1 MARYNYDVNKITRYI
16 DIHKQFGGGLKT
28 VDTDDSLKDFYLRE
42 AENVSL
48 SEFNFIEKRYGLHK
62 NAEHAPWG
70 SIENASSKLQ
80 GYFEYYVDADTVHK
94 IVAFEGRFYIDQGSG
109 FEEVELFSTPTGEVI
124 DFSSLGI
131 YTNEDVDS
139 ATDFASTISF
149 GTQAPWFY
157 TGNPNGVQLGV
168 QGNIIHASSGTIYSN
183 NGGPTL
189 NTTWVAINGAT
200 FPFPGGLTQGNKY
213 YDTRT
218 DRLYV
223 WNGPTGT
230 TGILTLLEDVY
241 DADFQTTR
249 PIEAVRID
257 DKLYIATGTYPVY
270 YKGDGKIYLFEQYQ
284 MSNFDIEELG
294 YNLNS
299 IDLEDD
305 LDDVPNLET
314 TSQGDTLNGESVTP
328 ATLLTFK
335 GKGYSPRLPYT
346 NALLVLDIAY
356 HLYNNSDGDW
366 WITDLNN
373 FDSSSAAPYGIMSG
387 ARPWVVT
394 GPTFKWEMK
403 PKVYIKPAGGDFF
416 EYVELTPNRYTL
428 NYSSRTND
436 QFITDTSLRLPTNSS
451 FSLPN
456 LVVTLND
463 LNSGTYDIRVDIGL
477 ERTGYQDFLPNQDDV
492 PDISTI
498 QWTVLTTE
506 FLEIVVYSEEI
517 TVYKEEPFTTLKVH
531 SCNRITEHNGRL
543 FLWGNPDY
551 HTKIFISTVSAK
563 EYFPFNY
570 TLDFTNEMN
579 EEVNA
584 INKFMNILVVQS
596 PSYTW
601 GIKGDSPFPLSAL
614 EGEIYRKITI
624 NPTIGCIAPNSVKN
638 VRNQLYF
645 LSKEGVFTLRALFA
659 EDLRYNVDPIDRNIY
674 NIVPRDEDAIA
685 AYYDDQYWLHFPQS
699 ATTLRYYVDKK
710 AWVKDTYSAWNSFG
724 GIHKYIN
731 ESGVLRF
738 ITDLSQL
745 EEGDPLKVFD
755 IDVDYLLP
763 TDLTKNITSRM
774 TTSYLN
780 QDYPFHPKNYKEA
793 KFDFAIQNEYNTAT
807 EQLPISNYAENTN
820 YVEFDVSLIDRHF
833 YSITFEPDEVT
844 APVAYT
850 VVIDSVQVG
859 SGTVTTDGT
868 NLSTI
873 RFISNKTGNVT
884 VRITMTGAINT
895 TNMSEDSIVL
905 YDSTYDHTVTFNT
918 MVLSEEGTLNIDP
931 IDSYTSADVALPI
944 ELGTRLGN
952 WVFGT
957 SNFGN
962 VIVAVKTVKLSG
974 RGYNSK
980 VSVIEDSK
988 SKWTLESLGIT
999 YKMKKAR
1006 SR

>member
-62 NAEHAPWG
+62 NAEHAPWS
-70 SIENASSKLQ
+70 SIANASSKLQ
-80 GYFEYYVDADTVHK
+80 GYFEYYVDANTVHK

-109 FEEVELFSTPTGEVI
+109 FEEVLLFDSPTAEVF
-124 DFSSLGI
+124 DLSDLGI
-131 YTNEDVDS
+131 TLNDAIKFESDI
-139 ATDFASTISF
+139 TF
-149 GTQAPWFY
+149 GTQIPRFIDED
-157 TGNPNGVQLGV
+157 PNGV
-168 QGNIIHASSGTIYSN
+168 ISGTVGEYVFEVVSSFTGSLWVC
-183 NGGPTL
+183 NGGTSWTFYDGPVSLPGNFVGGIQENKNYYDERTKIFYIWENPTGFNGSFTL
-189 NTTWVAINGAT
+189 NTS
-200 FPFPGGLTQGNKY
+200 
-213 YDTRT
+213 
-218 DRLYV
+218 
-223 WNGPTGT
+223 
-230 TGILTLLEDVY
+230 VY
-241 DADFQTTR
+241 EADFQNTR
-249 PIEAVRID
+249 PIDGLRID

-270 YKGDGKIYLFEQYQ
+270 YKGDGKIYVFEQYE
-284 MSNFDIEELG
+284 MSDLDLEQLG
-294 YNLNS
+294 YDLNALDIS
-299 IDLEDD
+299 DYFNIPPAPVNGYKGTDVSGAQLLE
-305 LDDVPNLET
+305 LREAHKNYKV
-314 TSQGDTLNGESVTP
+314 S
-328 ATLLTFK
+328 
-335 GKGYSPRLPYT
+335 YT
-346 NALLVLDIAY
+346 NATPDFKITVDFGFADNASLNEWSTGIYDFNSSLTNPY
-356 HLYNNSDGDW
+356 GTWSDGDPTSGGW
-366 WITDLNN
+366 KRKAELIVKVYTKFSSELVSEYRELEGTEYNYTALNN
-373 FDSSSAAPYGIMSG
+373 KYSNDKKAIVNGYLAQAINTIPVFTATLPS
-387 ARPWVVT
+387 
-394 GPTFKWEMK
+394 
-403 PKVYIKPAGGDFF
+403 
-416 EYVELTPNRYTL
+416 LTPNLYDFKVELYLLETGWEYTEDGGA
-428 NYSSRTND
+428 SVGSRIIKMQSVQLVNHKV
-436 QFITDTSLRLPTNSS
+436 FAEELTDYLEEPILS
-451 FSLPN
+451 
-456 LVVTLND
+456 
-463 LNSGTYDIRVDIGL
+463 L
-477 ERTGYQDFLPNQDDV
+477 ERG
-492 PDISTI
+492 
-498 QWTVLTTE
+498 
-506 FLEIVVYSEEI
+506 
-517 TVYKEEPFTTLKVH
+517 VH
-531 SCNRITEHNGRL
+531 LCNRIIEHNGRL
-543 FLWGNPDY
+543 GFFGNPNLPDWL
-551 HTKIFISTVSAK
+551 FFSTAGAK
-563 EYFPFNY
+563 NYFPFRY
-570 TLDFTNEMN
+570 SLQFTNDLQ
-579 EEVNA
+579 EEVTA

-601 GIKGDSPFPLSAL
+601 GIKGDVPFPLSAL

-624 NPTIGCIAPNSVKN
+624 NPTIGCIAPHSVKN

>member
-1 MARYNYDVNKITRYI
+1 MAKYRYDVDKITRLI
-16 DIHKQFGGGLKT
+16 DVHKSFPGGLKT
-28 VDTDDSLKDFYLRE
+28 VDTDDSLKDVYLRE
-42 AENVSL
+42 AENISL
-48 SEFNFIEKRYGLHK
+48 SEFNFVEKRYGLHK

-80 GYFEYYVDADTVHK
+80 GYFEYYVDANTVHK
-94 IVAFEGRFYIDQGSG
+94 IIAFEGRFYVNQGSG

-124 DFSSLGI
+124 DLSEIGV

-139 ATDFASTISF
+139 ATDFSSVIQF

-168 QGNIIHASSGTIYSN
+168 QGNIIHASNGTIYSN

-189 NTTWVAINGAT
+189 NTTWVAISGSS

-223 WNGPTGT
+223 WNSTTGT
-230 TGILTLLEDVY
+230 TGILTLLEDIY
-241 DADFQTTR
+241 AADFQTTR
-249 PIEAVRID
+249 PVEGVRID

-270 YKGDGKIYLFEQYQ
+270 YKGDGKIYVFEQYE
-284 MSNFDIEELG
+284 MSDIDVEELG
-294 YNLNS
+294 YDLNA
-299 IDLEDD
+299 INIADFF
-305 LDDVPNLET
+305 DVPNAPVNGYKGTDVAGAQLIEIRDVHKNYKVGHTNSIPNLILSVDFGLADVASLNEWSTGTYDFNSSLTNPYGTWSGGDPTSGGWKRKAELLVKVYTKLSSELSYPEEELEGT
-314 TSQGDTLNGESVTP
+314 EYNYTEINNKYSNDKKSNVNGYLAQAINDIPVFK
-328 ATLLTFK
+328 ATLP
-335 GKGYSPRLPYT
+335 S
-346 NALLVLDIAY
+346 
-356 HLYNNSDGDW
+356 
-366 WITDLNN
+366 
-373 FDSSSAAPYGIMSG
+373 
-387 ARPWVVT
+387 
-394 GPTFKWEMK
+394 
-403 PKVYIKPAGGDFF
+403 
-416 EYVELTPNRYTL
+416 LTPNLYDFKVELYLLETGWLYTEDGGVTVG
-428 NYSSRTND
+428 SRIIKK
-436 QFITDTSLRLPTNSS
+436 QS
-451 FSLPN
+451 F
-456 LVVTLND
+456 
-463 LNSGTYDIRVDIGL
+463 
-477 ERTGYQDFLPNQDDV
+477 
-492 PDISTI
+492 
-498 QWTVLTTE
+498 
-506 FLEIVVYSEEI
+506 EIVSFRVFPEEL
-517 TVYKEEPFTTLKVH
+517 TDYLEEPIVTIERGVH
-531 SCNRITEHNGRL
+531 ACNRVIEHNGRL
-543 FLWGNPDY
+543 GFFGNPTLPDWV
-551 HTKIFISTVSAK
+551 FFSTAGARN
-563 EYFPFNY
+563 YFPSRY
-570 TLDFTNEMN
+570 SLQFTNELQ
-579 EEVNA
+579 EEVTA
-584 INKFMNILVVQS
+584 INRFMNILIVQS

-601 GIKGDSPFPLSAL
+601 GIKGDVPFPVSLA

-624 NPTIGCIAPNSVKN
+624 NPTIGCIAPKSVKN

-659 EDLRYNVDPIDRNIY
+659 EDNRYNVDPIDRNIY
-674 NIVPRDEDAIA
+674 NIVPRDTNAVS
-685 AYYDDQYWLHFPQS
+685 AYFDDQYWLHFPN
-699 ATTLRYYVDKK
+699 TGETLRYYVDKK
-710 AWVKDTYSAWNSFG
+710 AWVRDRYQAWNSFG

-731 ESGVLRF
+731 TDGTLRF
-738 ITDLSQL
+738 ITELSQL
-745 EEGDPLKVFD
+745 ETGNPLKVFD
-755 IDVDYLLP
+755 VEVDYSLP

-793 KFDFAIQNEYNTAT
+793 KFDFAIQNEYNTSNQ
-807 EQLPISNYAENTN
+807 QLPISSYAETVN
-820 YVEFDVSLIDRHF
+820 YVQFNASLIDRHF

-850 VVIDSVQVG
+850 VTIDSVEVG

-873 RFISNKTGNVT
+873 RFMSNKTGAVT

-895 TNMSEDSIVL
+895 TNMSADSIVL

-931 IDSYTSADVALPI
+931 INSYTSADVALPI

-962 VIVAVKTVKLSG
+962 VIVAVKTVKLAG

-980 VSVIEDSK
+980 ISIIENSK